1 LLNKRRINLTY
12 LTIQAIEHTNIS
24 VKLLNE
30 ICQLKQNSWPYPI
43 SEQKKYIRKIA
54 KKKDLHICLSN
65 KSSLIG
71 YTFLQKK
78 KINIKLEKFVLLDT
92 IIIKNK
98 FQGKG
103 FSKLL
108 MNFNNFIILRKMKSN
123 GMLVCK
129 KSYLYFYKK
138 FGWEIV
144 KENKIKNFF
153 DLKKD
158 IYLMKLKA

>member
-1 LLNKRRINLTY
+1 
-12 LTIQAIEHTNIS
+12 
-24 VKLLNE
+24 
-30 ICQLKQNSWPYPI
+30 
-43 SEQKKYIRKIA
+43 
-54 KKKDLHICLSN
+54 
-65 KSSLIG
+65 
-71 YTFLQKK
+71 
-78 KINIKLEKFVLLDT
+78 
-92 IIIKNK
+92 
-98 FQGKG
+98 
-103 FSKLL
+103 

-123 GMLVCK
+123 GMLVC